1 MHDVEQKLRIL
12 FGDGG
17 VVPSGVSAGRQLRRK
32 HRGFAEDRDAPFADR
47 HHHALMP
54 AFDRNARRIIVE
66 LTEGL
71 ECKKS
76 LQSEKSV
83 PVAAVDLKRGAGERR
98 HRINPLLLR
107 TASRDRVVGQ
117 RFVGARVKER
127 SGGAAGPRR
136 SRCGIARRK
145 PRQFSA
151 VAGIGK

>member
-17 VVPSGVSAGRQLRRK
+17 VHSHREFLRACQLRRK

-54 AFDRNARRIIVE
+54 AFDRNARRIIVWRAAKS
-66 LTEGL
+66 L

-76 LQSEKSV
+76 LQSRESQYWI
-83 PVAAVDLKRGAGERR
+83 AAVDLKRGAGERR
-98 HRINPLLLR
+98 HRINPLFLR

-127 SGGAAGPRR
+127 PGGA
-136 SRCGIARRK
+136 CGSTA
-145 PRQFSA
+145 
-151 VAGIGK
+151 